1 MSYKKKAATNRDA
14 LFGAP
19 AAAGPSKPSSKSSPS
34 KASRSPAPSTAAAP
48 PPSTTSAVPN
58 NLGYSKTDESKSN
71 AVKVRTGLQGDAKD
85 AKMKVAKEYLA
96 KAQKCMQ
103 KSIFSSPDPVAASTF
118 YKRAADAYQQ
128 CGELRLERLYRV
140 QSAGTQ
146 MMVGAWATAAA
157 E

>member
-1 MSYKKKAATNRDA
+1 MSYKKQAATNRDA

-19 AAAGPSKPSSKSSPS
+19 ADGPSKKSSSGSKS
-34 KASRSPAPSTAAAP
+34 RRPAPSAAAP
-48 PPSTTSAVPN
+48 PAATKSAVPTN
-58 NLGYSKTDESKSN
+58 QGYSKTDESKPK
-71 AVKVRTGLQGDAKD
+71 VGKVRTGLQGEAKD
-85 AKMKVAKEYLA
+85 AKMLQAKDYIA
-96 KAQKCMQ
+96 KAQKCMS
-103 KSIFSSPDPVAASTF
+103 KGMFSSPDPVAASTF

-128 CGELRLERLYRV
+128 CGEERLERLYRG

>member
-1 MSYKKKAATNRDA
+1 MSYKKQAATNRDA

-19 AAAGPSKPSSKSSPS
+19 AADGPGKSSSKSSSGS
-34 KASRSPAPSTAAAP
+34 KSRRPAPSAAASRP
-48 PPSTTSAVPN
+48 APKSAVPTN
-58 NLGYSKTDESKSN
+58 QGYSKTDESKPK
-71 AVKVRTGLQGDAKD
+71 VGKVRTGLQGEAKD
-85 AKMKVAKEYLA
+85 AKMLQAKEYIA
-96 KAQKCMQ
+96 KAQKCMS
-103 KSIFSSPDPVAASTF
+103 KGMFSSPDPVAASTF

-128 CGELRLERLYRV
+128 CGEERLERLYRV

>member
-1 MSYKKKAATNRDA
+1 MSYKKQAATNRDA

-19 AAAGPSKPSSKSSPS
+19 DASGSSKSPS
-34 KASRSPAPSTAAAP
+34 KSGSGSKSRRPAPSAAP
-48 PPSTTSAVPN
+48 RPATKSAVPTN
-58 NLGYSKTDESKSN
+58 QGYSKTDESKPK
-71 AVKVRTGLQGDAKD
+71 VGKVRTGLQGDAKD
-85 AKMKVAKEYLA
+85 AKMIQAKDYVA
-96 KAQKCMQ
+96 KAQKCMA

-128 CGELRLERLYRV
+128 CGEERLERLYRG

>member
-1 MSYKKKAATNRDA
+1 MSYKKDAAANRDS

-19 AAAGPSKPSSKSSPS
+19 AADGPSKKSSKS
-34 KASRSPAPSTAAAP
+34 RRPAPPSAATPVPAA
-48 PPSTTSAVPN
+48 TKTAVPTN
-58 NLGYSKTDESKSN
+58 NNQGYNKTDASKPK
-71 AVKVRTGLQGDAKD
+71 VGKVRTGLQGEAKD
-85 AKMKVAKEYLA
+85 AKMIQAKEYIA
-96 KAQKCMQ
+96 KAQKCMS
-103 KSIFSSPDPVAASTF
+103 KGMFSSPDPVAASTF

-128 CGELRLERLYRV
+128 CGEDRLERLYRG

>member
-1 MSYKKKAATNRDA
+1 MGYSTTNE
-14 LFGAP
+14 
-19 AAAGPSKPSSKSSPS
+19 SKPNV
-34 KASRSPAPSTAAAP
+34 A
-48 PPSTTSAVPN
+48 
-58 NLGYSKTDESKSN
+58 
-71 AVKVRTGLQGDAKD
+71 KVRTGLSGDAKN
-85 AKMKVAKEYLA
+85 AKMKQAQDYLD

-103 KSIFSSPDPVAASTF
+103 KSLFSSPDPVAASTF